1 MYGNCRYLP
10 DSSDHASDH
19 ACECSIYDQTNPLR
33 GKTAWKRTCQK
44 IQIPDVPHYV
54 FCLVGTIGLLYP
66 QIPAD
71 ICISSAWDSAVY
83 PYADL
88 DPGIAIL

>member
-19 ACECSIYDQTNPLR
+19 VREYSIYDRTDPLR

-44 IQIPDVPHYV
+44 VQISNVPHYV
-54 FCLVGTIGLLYP
+54 FFLIGTIGLLYP

-71 ICISSAWDSAVY
+71 IYIPSAWDPAVY

-88 DPGIAIL
+88 DSGIAVL